1 MKASDISRFKKE
13 RFLKNL
19 SEDDFRD
26 LVVRPFYLRSG
37 FQDGRDLCGPSEHG
51 KDALFLEKDSLEMD
65 VWVAVQTKK
74 GNLNLASTAGANLIA
89 AVIQCRT
96 ALEASYVVISNKE
109 KIRPSRVFLCVSGK
123 INNAAKEHI
132 LEEVRSPNISFLD
145 ADDLIPRIDRIMPE
159 LWLGIDSELLPYFDA
174 IEKLV
179 TGGAATLIGQRS
191 DGVTAPAADDDLFVA
206 LTLFRQSVRFKT
218 VSGKVTEHPEFI
230 ELPITSV
237 TNIKARRV
245 LIMGEGGSGKT
256 TGLLR
261 VALELARKGVATDKY
276 IVPILLKA
284 TELSKIKPSNL
295 ASYCDEV
302 AQSILASKKS
312 CFSSKDLTDGR
323 VILLVDGLDE
333 VASIEDKK
341 WVSQTLVNFSAHYPK
356 CQIIATARP
365 YKVFAD
371 LHELKTFEEYRV
383 SPISWKQAEKIVQAV
398 GQRKKLP
405 TKTSNEL
412 MRRLEKIHGFE
423 LNPLL
428 VTVFAATTD
437 YSKQDLPA
445 NITEL
450 FKKFTELMLGRWDE
464 EKGLS
469 LQYQAPLKDFILQ
482 RLAFHMHTMNT
493 TAISREEA
501 ERIACLVLQER
512 GHDVN
517 GNGLLSEIF
526 DRSGL
531 FRIHGGTIEFRH
543 HLLQEFFAGRG
554 IPSPDYISK
563 VIASEW
569 WKRAVVFYFGE
580 NPQSISLLKSAM
592 QSVDAPSA
600 TGMIE
605 AASTVG
611 LALQACYLSPV
622 SEKMEVWKW
631 VVDVLGKNHRL
642 AGAQEDPEGK
652 FPLAHYFNAYLYVRD
667 SVASSH
673 LKQNLSQLQLWAK
686 ENYINDINNIQN
698 DERLFWL
705 LVGLIE
711 SGDLAEAEIV
721 IKNNSPKNTEQLLAI
736 FLGCHLAKEVRP
748 LDKFQKEHAKAI
760 CDKLLIKTQPY
771 AQLLFK
777 EYGTLLL
784 EYRNGKIDTSVE

>member
-13 RFLKNL
+13 RFLKSL

-26 LVVRPFYLRSG
+26 LVIRPFFLRSG
-37 FQDGRDLCGPSEHG
+37 YQDGRDLCGPNEHG
-51 KDALFLEKDSLEMD
+51 KDAIFVETDKLGINIWS
-65 VWVAVQTKK
+65 AVQTKK
-74 GNLNLASTAGANLIA
+74 GNLNLASSAGASLVSA
-89 AVIQCRT
+89 SLQCRT
-96 ALEASYVVISNKE
+96 ALETSYVVAVTKE
-109 KIRPSRVFLCVSGK
+109 KIRPSRVFLCISGK
-123 INNAAKEHI
+123 INDAAKQHI
-132 LEEVRSPNISFLD
+132 IDEIKNPNISFLD
-145 ADDLIPRIDRIMPE
+145 SEDLIPRIDNLMPE
-159 LWLGIDSELLPYFDA
+159 IWLGIDSELLPYFDA
-174 IEKLV
+174 VEKLV
-179 TGGAATLIGQRS
+179 TGGSNTLLGQRS
-191 DGVTAPAADDDLFVA
+191 DGVTAPAADDDLFVT
-206 LTLFRQSVRFKT
+206 LNLFRQTVRFKT
-218 VSGKVTEHPEFI
+218 ISGKKTEHPEFI
-230 ELPITSV
+230 ELPITSI

-245 LIMGEGGSGKT
+245 LIMGEGGSGKS

-276 IVPILLKA
+276 IVPILIKA
-284 TELSKIKPSNL
+284 TELARIKPDNL
-295 ASYCDEV
+295 VSYCDEV
-302 AQSILASKKS
+302 AQSILANKKS
-312 CFSSKDLTDGR
+312 CFSSKDLTEGR

-333 VASIEDKK
+333 VANTADKI
-341 WVSQTLVNFSAHYPK
+341 WVANTLVGFSANYPK

-371 LHELKTFEEYRV
+371 LLELKTFEEYRV
-383 SPISWKQAEKIVQAV
+383 SPINWKQAEKIVQAV
-398 GQRKKLP
+398 GHRKKLP

-412 MRRLEKIHGFE
+412 LRRLEKIHGFE

-464 EKGLS
+464 EKGLN

-482 RLAFHMHTMNT
+482 RLAYSMHSLNT
-493 TAISREEA
+493 TTISREDA
-501 ERIACLVLQER
+501 ERIACSVLKDR

-554 IPSPDYISK
+554 IPSPDSISK
-563 VIASEW
+563 LITSEW
-569 WKRAVVFYFGE
+569 WKRAIVFYFGE
-580 NPQSISLLKSAM
+580 NPQSIELLKNAM
-592 QSVDAPSA
+592 HTIHVPSA

-622 SEKMEVWKW
+622 TEKIEAWKW

-652 FPLAHYFNAYLYVRD
+652 YPATHYFNAYLYARD

-673 LKQNLSQLQLWAK
+673 LKQNLQALKIWAS
-686 ENYINDINNIQN
+686 ENTTDKTKSGD

-711 SGDLAEAEIV
+711 SGELNEAE
-721 IKNNSPKNTEQLLAI
+721 KLLKSNSPKDAEQLLAI

-748 LDKFQKEHAKAI
+748 LDVIQKDHAKAI
-760 CDKLLIKTQPY
+760 CEKLSSKTQPY
-771 AQLLFK
+771 AKQLLT

-784 EYRNGKIDTSVE
+784 EYRSGKIDAITE